1 MTRVIERNNNKNG
14 SSNNNKANASLSAES
29 VASTEAGLGLWMVCY
44 RHAPASCRQFDSCQ

>member
-29 VASTEAGLGLWMVCY
+29 VAST
-44 RHAPASCRQFDSCQ
+44 